1 MVPRALIFALFA
13 LVSLQPLSL
22 PAALIDRWLAADL
35 DHLDDGDFV
44 GSWSSQSNRVV
55 AGSPGLQPTLRKNA
69 TPVGGSVVR
78 FNRHWL
84 TSTDSPVGGTTAFS
98 IAIVF
103 RASQPGANG
112 ATQWYGKSGIVDAE
126 QGGVTADWGTVIDE
140 QGRVAIGSG
149 GPDITTYSPAP
160 SLVDTNYH
168 VAVFTW
174 GGTLQRVQ
182 VDGRAPATSSGVASG
197 ARNNAG
203 ISFGGIHTGEA
214 GATRRFVGDLAE

>member
-1 MVPRALIFALFA
+1 MAVRAFVLLLLL
-13 LVSLQPLSL
+13 LVQSFHA
-22 PAALIDRWLAADL
+22 PAALIDRWVAADL

-44 GSWSSQSNRVV
+44 GSWTSQSNRVV
-55 AGSPGLQPTLRKNA
+55 AGSPGLQPVLRKNV

-84 TSTDSPVGGTTAFS
+84 TSANSPVGGATAFS

-103 RASQPGANG
+103 RAAEPGANG
-112 ATQWYGKSGIVDAE
+112 AAQWYGKSGIIDAE

-149 GPDITTYSPAP
+149 GPDITTFSPLP
-160 SLVDTNYH
+160 TLVDTNYH
-168 VAVFTW
+168 IAVFTW
-174 GGTLQRVQ
+174 GAGVQRVH
-182 VDGRAPATSSGVASG
+182 VDGRAPASSAGVASG

-214 GATRRFVGDLAE
+214 GTTRRFVGDLA